1 MQTTVVLEACTIL
14 SPTVTNRSYRY
25 LHMTLQLMQMPQ
37 NIIDTDDYFKTGVDV
52 VI

>member
-14 SPTVTNRSYRY
+14 SPAITNRSYRY
-25 LHMTLQLMQMPQ
+25 SHMTLQLMQMPQ
-37 NIIDTDDYFKTGVDV
+37 NIIDTDDYCKTGVDV